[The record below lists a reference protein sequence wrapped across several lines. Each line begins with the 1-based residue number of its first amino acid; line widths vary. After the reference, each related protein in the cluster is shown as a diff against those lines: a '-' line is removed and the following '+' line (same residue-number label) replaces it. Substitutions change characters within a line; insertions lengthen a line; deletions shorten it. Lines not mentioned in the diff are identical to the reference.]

1 MQPRSCIQIL
11 RVAQDDTIC
20 YMIDTHSHIFSEE
33 FKEDLPEVI
42 ARAKEIGVEK
52 IFMPN
57 IDDTS
62 VDDMLEVCRQYP
74 GYCFPM
80 IGFHPTSVEGT
91 DAIYK
96 VREMKKLLVE
106 GHPYIAIGEVGLD
119 LYWDKTWLK
128 EQQQIL
134 DEQIQWALEWKL
146 PLVIHCREAFP
157 ELFQVLAPYKDTELT
172 GVFHSF
178 TGTVDEARELMDYSR
193 FMIGINGVVTFKK
206 STLPEVLK
214 EVPLTKLVLETDS
227 PYLAPVPF
235 RGKRN
240 ETSYVKRVAVRLA
253 ELYGM
258 EIGEVERQTTEN
270 ALKVFKNC

>member
-1 MQPRSCIQIL
+1 
-11 RVAQDDTIC
+11 
-20 YMIDTHSHIFSEE
+20 MIDTHSHIFEPD
-33 FKEDLPEVI
+33 FADDLPEII

-62 VDDMLEVCRQYP
+62 VDAMLGVCRQYP

-80 IGFHPTSVEGT
+80 LGFHPTSV
-91 DAIYK
+91 DADAMPK
-96 VREMKKLLVE
+96 VKEMKKRLTE

-119 LYWDKTWLK
+119 LYWDKTYIK
-128 EQQQIL
+128 EQQMVL
-134 DEQIQWALEWKL
+134 EEQIQWALEWEL

-157 ELFQVLAPYKDTELT
+157 ELFDVLKPYKETKLT

-178 TGTVDEARELMDYSR
+178 TGTVNEAMELLDYSR
-193 FMIGINGVVTFKK
+193 FMVGINGVVTFKK
-206 STLPEVLK
+206 STLPEALKVL
-214 EVPLTKLVLETDS
+214 PLDRLVLETDS

-240 ETSYVKRVAVRLA
+240 ESSYVKRVAVKLA
-253 ELYGM
+253 ELYGV
-258 EIGEVERQTTEN
+258 EIGEVERQTTAN
-270 ALKVFKNC
+270 ALKVFKISE

>member
-1 MQPRSCIQIL
+1 
-11 RVAQDDTIC
+11 
-20 YMIDTHSHIFSEE
+20 MIDTHSHIFSEE
-33 FKEDLPEVI
+33 FRDDLPEVI
-42 ARAKEIGVEK
+42 GRAREIGVTH

-62 VDDMLEVCRQYP
+62 VQAMLDVCRQYP

-80 IGFHPTSVEGT
+80 LGFHPTSVEGT
-91 DAIYK
+91 DDIYK
-96 VREMKKLLVE
+96 VRELKKYLVP
-106 GHPYIAIGEVGLD
+106 GHPYIAIGEVGMD

-134 DEQIQWALEWKL
+134 DEQIQWALEWNL

-157 ELFQVLAPYKDTELT
+157 ELFQVLQPYKNTSLR

-178 TGTVDEARELMDYSR
+178 TGTSDEAAKLLEYEHFL
-193 FMIGINGVVTFKK
+193 IGINGVVTFKK
-206 STLPEVLK
+206 STLPEALAG
-214 EVPLTKLVLETDS
+214 VPLGKLVLETDA

-240 ETSYVKRVAVRLA
+240 EPSFVKQVALKLA
-253 ELYGM
+253 ELYGV
-258 EIGEVERQTTEN
+258 EIGEVERKTVEN
-270 ALKVFKNC
+270 ALKLFNFRE

>member
-1 MQPRSCIQIL
+1 
-11 RVAQDDTIC
+11 
-20 YMIDTHSHIFSEE
+20 MIDTHSHIFSEE
-33 FKEDLPEVI
+33 FKEDLSEVI

-62 VDDMLEVCRQYP
+62 VEDMLNVCQAYP
-74 GYCFPM
+74 DYCFPM
-80 IGFHPTSVEGT
+80 IGFHPTSVEGP

-96 VREMKKLLVE
+96 VREMKKHLVE
-106 GHPYIAIGEVGLD
+106 GHPYIAVGEVGLD

-128 EQQQIL
+128 EQQLIL
-134 DEQIQWALEWKL
+134 DEQIQWALEWNL

-157 ELFQVLAPYKDTELT
+157 ELFQVLEPYKHTELT

-206 STLPEVLK
+206 STLPEVLQ

-240 ETSYVKRVAVRLA
+240 ETSYVKRVAVKLA

-258 EIGEVERQTTEN
+258 EIGEVERQTTGN
-270 ALKVFKNC
+270 ALKVFKIR

>member
-1 MQPRSCIQIL
+1 
-11 RVAQDDTIC
+11 
-20 YMIDTHSHIFSEE
+20 MIDTHSHIFSEE

-62 VDDMLEVCRQYP
+62 VEDMLSVCQAYP

-80 IGFHPTSVEGT
+80 IGFHPTSVEGP

-96 VREMKKLLVE
+96 VKEMKKRLVE

-128 EQQQIL
+128 EQQQVL

-157 ELFQVLAPYKDTELT
+157 ELFQILEPYKHTELT

-178 TGTVDEARELMDYSR
+178 TGTLDEARELMDYSR

-214 EVPLTKLVLETDS
+214 EVPLSKLVLETDS

-240 ETSYVKRVAVRLA
+240 ETSYVKRVAVKLA

-270 ALKVFKNC
+270 ALKVFKNR

>member
-1 MQPRSCIQIL
+1 
-11 RVAQDDTIC
+11 
-20 YMIDTHSHIFSEE
+20 MIDTHSHIFSEE
-33 FKEDLPEVI
+33 FKDDLSEVI

-62 VDDMLEVCRQYP
+62 VEDMLNVCQAYP
-74 GYCFPM
+74 DYCFPM
-80 IGFHPTSVEGT
+80 IGFHPTSVEGP

-96 VREMKKLLVE
+96 VREMKKHLVE
-106 GHPYIAIGEVGLD
+106 GHPYIAVGEVGLD

-128 EQQQIL
+128 EQQLIL
-134 DEQIQWALEWKL
+134 DEQIQWALEWNL
-146 PLVIHCREAFP
+146 PLVVHCREAFP
-157 ELFQVLAPYKDTELT
+157 ELFQVLEPYKHTELT

-206 STLPEVLK
+206 STLPEVLQ

-240 ETSYVKRVAVRLA
+240 ETSYVKRVAVKLA

-270 ALKVFKNC
+270 ALKVFKIR

>member
-1 MQPRSCIQIL
+1 
-11 RVAQDDTIC
+11 
-20 YMIDTHSHIFSEE
+20 MIDTHSHLFSEE
-33 FKEDLPEVI
+33 FKEDLSEVI

-62 VDDMLEVCRQYP
+62 VEDMLNVCQAYP
-74 GYCFPM
+74 DYCFPM
-80 IGFHPTSVEGT
+80 IGFHPTSVEGP

-96 VREMKKLLVE
+96 VREMKKHLVE
-106 GHPYIAIGEVGLD
+106 GHPYIAVGEVGLD

-134 DEQIQWALEWKL
+134 EEQIQWALEWKL

-157 ELFQVLAPYKDTELT
+157 ELFQVLEPYKPTELT

-193 FMIGINGVVTFKK
+193 FMVGINGVVTFKK

-240 ETSYVKRVAVRLA
+240 ETSYVKRVAVKLA

-270 ALKVFKNC
+270 ALKVFKIR

>member
-1 MQPRSCIQIL
+1 
-11 RVAQDDTIC
+11 
-20 YMIDTHSHIFSEE
+20 MIDTHSHIFSEE

-57 IDDTS
+57 IDDVS
-62 VDDMLEVCRQYP
+62 VEDMLSVYQAYP
-74 GYCFPM
+74 DYCFPM
-80 IGFHPTSVEGT
+80 IGFHPTSVEGP

-96 VREMKKLLVE
+96 VKEMKKRLVE

-157 ELFQVLAPYKDTELT
+157 ELFQVLESYKHTELT

-206 STLPEVLK
+206 STLPE
-214 EVPLTKLVLETDS
+214 E
-227 PYLAPVPF
+227 
-235 RGKRN
+235 
-240 ETSYVKRVAVRLA
+240 
-253 ELYGM
+253 
-258 EIGEVERQTTEN
+258 
-270 ALKVFKNC
+270 

>member
-1 MQPRSCIQIL
+1 
-11 RVAQDDTIC
+11 
-20 YMIDTHSHIFSEE
+20 MIDTHSHIFSEE

-62 VDDMLEVCRQYP
+62 VEDMLSVYQAYP
-74 GYCFPM
+74 DYCFPM
-80 IGFHPTSVEGT
+80 IGFHPTSVEGP
-91 DAIYK
+91 DAIYNVK
-96 VREMKKLLVE
+96 EMKKRLVE

-134 DEQIQWALEWKL
+134 DEQIQWAMEWKL

-157 ELFQVLAPYKDTELT
+157 ELFQVLEPYKHTELT

-178 TGTVDEARELMDYSR
+178 TGTLDEARELMGYSR

-206 STLPEVLK
+206 STLPEALK

-240 ETSYVKRVAVRLA
+240 ETSYVKRVAVKLA

-270 ALKVFKNC
+270 ALKVFKNR

>member
-1 MQPRSCIQIL
+1 
-11 RVAQDDTIC
+11 
-20 YMIDTHSHIFSEE
+20 MIDTHSHIFSEE
-33 FKEDLPEVI
+33 FNDDLPEVI
-42 ARAKEIGVEK
+42 ARAREVGVTH

-62 VDDMLEVCRQYP
+62 VGAMLGVCRQYP

-80 IGFHPTSVEGT
+80 LGFHPTSVDGET
-91 DAIYK
+91 SIYK
-96 VREMKKLLVE
+96 VREMKKLLVP
-106 GHPYIAIGEVGLD
+106 GHPYIAIGEVGVD

-128 EQQQIL
+128 QQQQVL
-134 DEQIQWALEWKL
+134 DEQIQWALEWDL

-157 ELFQVLAPYKDTELT
+157 ELFQVLAPYKDTALR

-178 TGTVDEARELMDYSR
+178 TGTVSEAAQLMEYEH
-193 FMIGINGVVTFKK
+193 FLIGINGVVTFKK
-206 STLPEVLK
+206 STLPEALAG
-214 EVPLTKLVLETDS
+214 VPLTKVVLETDS

-253 ELYGM
+253 ELYGT
-258 EIGEVERQTTEN
+258 EIGEVERQTTVN
-270 ALKVFKNC
+270 ALKLFKNCE

>member
-1 MQPRSCIQIL
+1 
-11 RVAQDDTIC
+11 
-20 YMIDTHSHIFSEE
+20 MIDTHSHIFSEE
-33 FKEDLPEVI
+33 FKEDLSEVI

-62 VDDMLEVCRQYP
+62 VEDMLNVCQAYP
-74 GYCFPM
+74 DYCFPM
-80 IGFHPTSVEGT
+80 IGFHPTSVEGP

-96 VREMKKLLVE
+96 VREMKKRLVE
-106 GHPYIAIGEVGLD
+106 GHPYIAVGEVGLD
-119 LYWDKTWLK
+119 LYWNKTWLK
-128 EQQQIL
+128 EQQLIL
-134 DEQIQWALEWKL
+134 DEQIQWALEWNL

-157 ELFQVLAPYKDTELT
+157 ELFQVLEPYKHTELT

-206 STLPEVLK
+206 STLPEVLQ

-240 ETSYVKRVAVRLA
+240 ETSYVKRVAVKLA
-253 ELYGM
+253 ELYER

-270 ALKVFKNC
+270 ALKVFKIR

>member
-1 MQPRSCIQIL
+1 
-11 RVAQDDTIC
+11 
-20 YMIDTHSHIFSEE
+20 MIDTHSHIFEPD
-33 FKEDLPEVI
+33 FADDLPEVI

-62 VDDMLEVCRQYP
+62 VDAMLGVCRQYP

-80 IGFHPTSVEGT
+80 LGFHPTSV
-91 DAIYK
+91 DADAMPK
-96 VREMKKLLVE
+96 VKEMKKRLTE

-119 LYWDKTWLK
+119 LYWDKTYIK
-128 EQQQIL
+128 GQQMVL
-134 DEQIQWALEWKL
+134 EEQIQWALEWEL

-157 ELFQVLAPYKDTELT
+157 ELFDVLKPYKETKLT

-178 TGTVDEARELMDYSR
+178 TGTVNEAMELLDYSR
-193 FMIGINGVVTFKK
+193 FMVGINGVVTFKK
-206 STLPEVLK
+206 STLPEALKVL
-214 EVPLTKLVLETDS
+214 PLERLVLETDS

-240 ETSYVKRVAVRLA
+240 ESSYVKRVAVKLA
-253 ELYGM
+253 ELYGV
-258 EIGEVERQTTEN
+258 EIGEVERQTTAN
-270 ALKVFKNC
+270 ALKVFKISE

>member
-1 MQPRSCIQIL
+1 
-11 RVAQDDTIC
+11 
-20 YMIDTHSHIFSEE
+20 MIDTHSHIFSEE

-62 VDDMLEVCRQYP
+62 VEDMLDVCQAYP

-80 IGFHPTSVEGT
+80 IGFHPTSVDGP

-96 VREMKKLLVE
+96 VREMKKCLVE

-119 LYWDKTWLK
+119 LYWDKTWLR

-157 ELFQVLAPYKDTELT
+157 ELFQVLEPYKHTVLT

-178 TGTVDEARELMDYSR
+178 TGTVAEVRELMDYSR
-193 FMIGINGVVTFKK
+193 FMVGINGVVTFKK
-206 STLPEVLK
+206 STLPEALK
-214 EVPLTKLVLETDS
+214 EVPLSKLVLETDS

-240 ETSYVKRVAVRLA
+240 ETSYVKRVAVKLA

-270 ALKVFKNC
+270 ALKVFKIR

>member
-1 MQPRSCIQIL
+1 
-11 RVAQDDTIC
+11 
-20 YMIDTHSHIFSEE
+20 MIDTHSHIFSEE

-57 IDDTS
+57 IDDVS
-62 VDDMLEVCRQYP
+62 VEDMLSVCQAYP

-80 IGFHPTSVEGT
+80 IGFHPTSVEGPN
-91 DAIYK
+91 AIYK
-96 VREMKKLLVE
+96 VKEMKKRLVE

-157 ELFQVLAPYKDTELT
+157 ELFQVLESYKHTELT

-193 FMIGINGVVTFKK
+193 FMIGVNGVVTFKK
-206 STLPEVLK
+206 STLPEALK
-214 EVPLTKLVLETDS
+214 EVPLTKLVMETDS

-240 ETSYVKRVAVRLA
+240 ESAYVGRVAARLA
-253 ELYGM
+253 ELYGI

-270 ALKVFKNC
+270 ALKVFKIR

>member
-1 MQPRSCIQIL
+1 
-11 RVAQDDTIC
+11 
-20 YMIDTHSHIFSEE
+20 MIDTHSHIFEPD
-33 FKEDLPEVI
+33 FADDLPEII

-62 VDDMLEVCRQYP
+62 VDAMLGVCRQYP

-80 IGFHPTSVEGT
+80 LGFHPTSV
-91 DAIYK
+91 DADAMPK
-96 VREMKKLLVE
+96 VKEMKKRLTE

-119 LYWDKTWLK
+119 LYWDKTYIK
-128 EQQQIL
+128 EQQMVL
-134 DEQIQWALEWKL
+134 EEQIQWALEWEL

-157 ELFQVLAPYKDTELT
+157 ELFDVLKPYKETKLT

-178 TGTVDEARELMDYSR
+178 TGAVNEAMELLDYSR
-193 FMIGINGVVTFKK
+193 FMVGINGVVTFKK
-206 STLPEVLK
+206 STLPEALKVL
-214 EVPLTKLVLETDS
+214 PLDCLVLETDS

-240 ETSYVKRVAVRLA
+240 ESSYVKRVAVKLA
-253 ELYGM
+253 ELYGV
-258 EIGEVERQTTEN
+258 EIGDVERQTTAN
-270 ALKVFKNC
+270 ALKVFKISE

>member
-1 MQPRSCIQIL
+1 
-11 RVAQDDTIC
+11 
-20 YMIDTHSHIFSEE
+20 MIDTHSHIFSEE
-33 FKEDLPEVI
+33 FKEDLSEVI

-62 VDDMLEVCRQYP
+62 VEDMLSVYQAYP
-74 GYCFPM
+74 DYCFPM
-80 IGFHPTSVEGT
+80 IGFHPTSVEGP

-96 VREMKKLLVE
+96 VKEMKKRLVE
-106 GHPYIAIGEVGLD
+106 GHPYMAIGEVGLD

-157 ELFQVLAPYKDTELT
+157 ELFQVLEPYKHTELT

-178 TGTVDEARELMDYSR
+178 TGTLDEARELMGYSR

-206 STLPEVLK
+206 STLPEALK

-240 ETSYVKRVAVRLA
+240 ETSYVKRVAVKLA

-270 ALKVFKNC
+270 ALKVFKIR